1 MQHVG
6 TLKNLSSLRFT
17 KFNQYESLI
26 LPMVKFLKDHEVQFH
41 QETTVDNIIV
51 NRSGNDKLATKIEM
65 RVAGEPQSIELTP
78 NDLVFVTN
86 GSITEST

>member
-1 MQHVG
+1 MFAFEPWASAMEMRRYLMRFIQHVG

-41 QETTVDNIIV
+41 QETIVDNIIV
-51 NRSGNDKLATKIEM
+51 NRSGDDKLATKIEM
-65 RVAGEPQSIELTP
+65 TGCW
-78 NDLVFVTN
+78 
-86 GSITEST
+86 